1 MNAQQYAEA
10 KKLFDTYD
18 ARVAEPGLTVE
29 EAWSETLTGQ
39 LVSKRNELLQQS
51 DWTQLPDSPADK
63 EAWATYRQ
71 ALRDLPEQ
79 TGFPIQVTFPTS
91 PVE

>member
-1 MNAQQYAEA
+1 MNAQQYVEA

-29 EAWSETLTGQ
+29 EAWSETMAGQ
-39 LVSKRNELLQQS
+39 LVAKRNELLQKS

-79 TGFPIQVTFPTS
+79 KGFPLKATFPTA

>member
-10 KKLFDTYD
+10 KKIFDTYD
-18 ARVAEPGLTVE
+18 ARVEDPSLTVE
-29 EAWSETLTGQ
+29 EAWSETIAGQ
-39 LVSKRNELLQQS
+39 VVAKRNELLEAS
-51 DWTQLPDSPADK
+51 DWTQLPDTPADK

-79 TGFPIQVTFPTS
+79 TGFPLQVTFPSS
-91 PVE
+91 PFE

>member
-1 MNAQQYAEA
+1 MNAQEYAEA

-18 ARVAEPGLTVE
+18 ARVENPDLTVE
-29 EAWSETLTGQ
+29 KAWSETIAGQ
-39 LVSKRNELLQQS
+39 LVDKRNELLTAS

-71 ALRDLPEQ
+71 SLRDLPEQ
-79 TGFPIQVTFPTS
+79 KGFPTKVTFPIS

>member
-18 ARVAEPGLTVE
+18 ARVEDPGLTVE
-29 EAWSETLTGQ
+29 QAWSETLAGR
-39 LVSKRNELLQQS
+39 LVAKRNGLLQAS
-51 DWTQLPDSPADK
+51 DWTQLPDSPVDK
-63 EAWATYRQ
+63 SEWATYRQ
-71 ALRDLPEQ
+71 ALRDVPQ
-79 TGFPIQVTFPTS
+79 QKGFPLKATFPTS

>member
-18 ARVAEPGLTVE
+18 ARVEEPDLTVE
-29 EAWSETLTGQ
+29 EAWSETVAGQ
-39 LVSKRNELLQQS
+39 LVAKRDELLAAS

-71 ALRDLPEQ
+71 SLRDLPEQ
-79 TGFPIQVTFPTS
+79 KGYPLKVAFPTA